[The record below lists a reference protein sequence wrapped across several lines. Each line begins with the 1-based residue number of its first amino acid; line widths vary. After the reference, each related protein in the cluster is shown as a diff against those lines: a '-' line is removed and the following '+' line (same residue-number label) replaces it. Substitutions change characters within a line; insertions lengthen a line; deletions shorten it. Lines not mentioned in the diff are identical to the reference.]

1 VLAQCGRRDEAQ
13 RAVDQ
18 MKEHATIQEEISP
31 YDFAEAFI
39 GLGDVERTLK
49 YLERGCELGLS
60 EMVGLAVDPVFRS
73 LREDPRFHRIL
84 RTVGVGAAAR
94 E

>member
-1 VLAQCGRRDEAQ
+1 
-13 RAVDQ
+13 
-18 MKEHATIQEEISP
+18 MKEHATVQEEIAL

-39 GLGDVERTLK
+39 GLGDIERTLK

-60 EMVGLAVDPVFRS
+60 EMIGLAVDPVFRS

-84 RTVGVGAAAR
+84 RTVGVDGGTR